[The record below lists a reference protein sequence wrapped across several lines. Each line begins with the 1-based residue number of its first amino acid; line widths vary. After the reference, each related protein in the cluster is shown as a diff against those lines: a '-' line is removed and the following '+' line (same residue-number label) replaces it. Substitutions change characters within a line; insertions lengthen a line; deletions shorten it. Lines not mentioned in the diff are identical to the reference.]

1 MGVIPQPVPTGATSG
16 NCVNYTAVSEI
27 FTFNLGCIPSRSSNQ
42 HLQLMWQ
49 NRYGHYDYYT
59 FMAGR
64 YQGIGID
71 RQTYN
76 QWNIDWGSPDPN
88 KTQYSRGLTD
98 SQVVMAET
106 VVVHTGFINQ
116 PDFEFLEELYT
127 SSQVYEIQPNGGL
140 RPVNIISTEFEKKI
154 QGNKTIFDLELTFVY
169 SNNIELLGK

>member
-76 QWNIDWGSPDPN
+76 QWNIDWGSADPN

>member
-1 MGVIPQPVPTGATSG
+1 MAVIPQPVPTGTTTG
-16 NCVNYTAVSEI
+16 TCVTYPAISEV
-27 FTFNLGCIPSRSSNQ
+27 FTFNLECIPTRSSNQ
-42 HLQLMWQ
+42 HLQLMFQ

-59 FMAGR
+59 FIAGR
-64 YQGIGID
+64 YQGIGIE

-76 QWNIDWGSPDPN
+76 QWNIDWGSSDPN
-88 KTQYSRGLTD
+88 KTQYSRGVTD
-98 SQVVMAET
+98 SQVQMNET

-127 SSQVYEIQPNGGL
+127 SSEVYEIQPNGGL

-154 QGNKTIFDLELTFVY
+154 QGNRSIFDLELTYIY